1 MGDHNPGTCRAQF
14 AVVTIKALKALVGRL
29 IVGWENGPGRGLKIC
44 FVSPLIHLLKANS
57 VDPDQTP
64 CTAASDTVCQ
74 TQQKILDN
82 PLTQQADLTA
92 IRTMRLF
99 SVNNCYL
106 AFIQIISDGHVDIKK
121 RNAAVLN
128 NFVSTDKQSTKKKK
142 KGTQQILLKSQINRT
157 QRTVILRTCNNTNDK
172 KEHASI

>member
-1 MGDHNPGTCRAQF
+1 MVLDGDLR
-14 AVVTIKALKALVGRL
+14 LVS
-29 IVGWENGPGRGLKIC
+29 
-44 FVSPLIHLLKANS
+44 FTPLIHLLKANS

-92 IRTMRLF
+92 IRTTRLF

-142 KGTQQILLKSQINRT
+142 KSTQQILLKSQINRT

>member
-29 IVGWENGPGRGLKIC
+29 IVGWENGPGRGLKTC
-44 FVSPLIHLLKANS
+44 FVYPFNS
-57 VDPDQTP
+57 STESQQCRPDQTL

-92 IRTMRLF
+92 IRTTRLF

-142 KGTQQILLKSQINRT
+142 KRYPTDPFEISDQSNAT
-157 QRTVILRTCNNTNDK
+157 YSNTPYM
-172 KEHASI
+172 

>member
-1 MGDHNPGTCRAQF
+1 MVLDGDLR
-14 AVVTIKALKALVGRL
+14 LVS
-29 IVGWENGPGRGLKIC
+29 
-44 FVSPLIHLLKANS
+44 FTPLIHLLKANS

-92 IRTMRLF
+92 IRTTRLF

-142 KGTQQILLKSQINRT
+142 KKKGTQQILLKSQINRT

>member
-1 MGDHNPGTCRAQF
+1 MVLDGDLR
-14 AVVTIKALKALVGRL
+14 LVS
-29 IVGWENGPGRGLKIC
+29 
-44 FVSPLIHLLKANS
+44 FTPLIHLLKANS

-92 IRTMRLF
+92 IRTTRLF

-142 KGTQQILLKSQINRT
+142 KKKRYPTDPFEISDQSNAT
-157 QRTVILRTCNNTNDK
+157 YSNTPYM
-172 KEHASI
+172 

>member
-1 MGDHNPGTCRAQF
+1 MVLDG
-14 AVVTIKALKALVGRL
+14 ALGLVS
-29 IVGWENGPGRGLKIC
+29 
-44 FVSPLIHLLKANS
+44 FTPLIHLLKANS

-92 IRTMRLF
+92 IRTTRLF

-142 KGTQQILLKSQINRT
+142 KKKRYPTDPFEISDQSNAT
-157 QRTVILRTCNNTNDK
+157 YSNTPYM
-172 KEHASI
+172 